1 MIFFNQNYKKNM
13 SQNLIIFLA
22 VTAIILIILYNRIVA
37 LLQKR
42 NQAFSDIDIQLKLRY
57 DLIPNLVETV
67 KGYMIHEKNVL
78 ENITNARTQAMNT
91 KDIGERAQ
99 AEAALGSA
107 ITSLLAVAEN
117 YPNLKA
123 NENFIAL
130 QSELSDI
137 ENKVAA
143 ARRFFNNAT
152 GEFNTAIQ
160 QFPSVI
166 IARIFGFHAE
176 VFFEVSKQEKQQ
188 IEQPVQVKF

>member
-1 MIFFNQNYKKNM
+1 M
-13 SQNLIIFLA
+13 SQNLVIFLA

-57 DLIPNLVETV
+57 NLIPNLVETV
-67 KGYMIHEKNVL
+67 KGYMIHEKSVL
-78 ENITNARTQAMNT
+78 ENITNARTQAINT